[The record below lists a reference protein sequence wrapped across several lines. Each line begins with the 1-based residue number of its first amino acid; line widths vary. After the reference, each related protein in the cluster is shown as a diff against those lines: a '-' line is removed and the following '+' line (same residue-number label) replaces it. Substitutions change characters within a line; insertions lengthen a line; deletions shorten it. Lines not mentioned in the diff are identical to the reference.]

1 LTPLSRP
8 SLLSLGAL
16 TGALLG
22 AGGGIAETFL
32 HPQAEPL
39 RALYAVGAYG
49 LAGWVAGALVAA
61 FVRREEPPAAIASIL
76 RVVVFLGTAVA
87 LGLFANR
94 VLLRGTS
101 FLGAKSLA
109 ADAVAVAAAAVVA
122 VVAARRARAL
132 LEAGHTR
139 FAPGPMPAA
148 AAALL
153 LAAAVWVP
161 GRRLPGGPPDAAG
174 LPPIVLVSIDTLRPD
189 RLSGGGEPLPTSPEL
204 DRLCREGTLWPDA
217 VTASPG
223 SAASHAALL
232 SSRYPVSNG
241 VWANFSVLDERVE
254 TLAERLQAMGYR
266 TGGFVTNTF
275 LGRRF
280 GFDQGFDAYV
290 ESGATE
296 RAHEPSPAAL
306 FRSLAV
312 VQIADRVRY
321 RLDPGHDPS
330 FEAALSWLRESDRPP
345 FLFLH
350 LMDVHSPYVPPRPWG
365 LRFGANP
372 DGEPGSPDHRNR
384 FGWRPSVAAYVA
396 EIGHMDSKIGRLR
409 RVLEEQ
415 GLLHRAVLVLTSDHG
430 ENLLDHLPNFTHG
443 STVYE
448 STLRVLAAV
457 RAPGRVEA
465 GALDPRVLENTDWL
479 PTLADILGWE
489 HSDAWEGVSLAGGD
503 APVGR
508 LAFTQLNRDF
518 AVRSPQWKLLVNANG
533 VRELYDLAADPGE
546 TRPSAPDSARVAFAE
561 LTLARWLEE
570 TSTPLYTEQARSIR
584 PEELSEEARER
595 LRGLGYIE

>member
-1 LTPLSRP
+1 
-8 SLLSLGAL
+8 
-16 TGALLG
+16 
-22 AGGGIAETFL
+22 
-32 HPQAEPL
+32 
-39 RALYAVGAYG
+39 
-49 LAGWVAGALVAA
+49 
-61 FVRREEPPAAIASIL
+61 
-76 RVVVFLGTAVA
+76 VA

-109 ADAVAVAAAAVVA
+109 ADAIAVAAAAVVA

-132 LEAGHTR
+132 LEAGRTR

-148 AAALL
+148 AVALL

-161 GRRLPGGPPDAAG
+161 GRRLPGGPPGAAG
-174 LPPIVLVSIDTLRPD
+174 LPPIVLISLDTLRPD

-204 DRLCREGTLWPDA
+204 DRLCREGTLWPEA

-232 SSRYPVSNG
+232 SSRHPVSNG

-254 TLAERLQAMGYR
+254 TLAERLRAMGYR

-296 RAHEPSPAAL
+296 RAHEPSPSAL

-365 LRFGANP
+365 PRFGANP

-409 RVLEEQ
+409 RVLEER

-457 RAPGRVEA
+457 RAPGRVKA

-489 HSDAWEGVSLAGGD
+489 RSEAWEGMSLAGAE

-518 AVRSPQWKLLVNANG
+518 AVRSPQWKLLVNADG
-533 VRELYDLAADPGE
+533 MRELYDLATDPGE

-561 LTLARWLEE
+561 LALARWLAE
-570 TSTPLYTEQARSIR
+570 TSTPLYTEQARSVR
-584 PEELSEEARER
+584 PEELSEETRER
-595 LRGLGYIE
+595 LRALGYIE